1 MTPLT
6 VLIAGE
12 PIGKGRPRVVRTK
25 SGNVRGV
32 TPQKT
37 REWER
42 YAVRVLVWWWRGRP
56 PLVGPVK
63 VSVKAIKS
71 RPQRLTRKSDPEG
84 LMWRTVT
91 PDADNVLKIVLDSIE
106 TAGIVTGDQQVALV
120 ECRSLYAE
128 KVGHP
133 RVEVTIETLEQL

>member
-1 MTPLT
+1 MTPLN

-12 PIGKGRPRVVRTK
+12 PIGKGRPRVVRTR

-37 REWER
+37 RDWER

-63 VSVKAIKS
+63 VSVKAIKT
-71 RPQRLTRKSDPEG
+71 RPQRLRRRTDPQG
-84 LMWRTVT
+84 LTWRTT
-91 PDADNVLKIVLDSIE
+91 KPDADNVLKIVLDSLE

-128 KVGHP
+128 KDGHP
-133 RVEVTIETLEQL
+133 RVEVTIETLEEL

>member
-12 PIGKGRPRVVRTK
+12 PVAKGRPRVVRTK
-25 SGNVRGV
+25 AGVRAI
-32 TPQKT
+32 TPEKT

-42 YAVRVLVWWWRGRP
+42 YAVRVLVWWWKGRP

-63 VSVKAIKS
+63 VSVKAIKT

-84 LMWRTVT
+84 LMWRTT
-91 PDADNVLKIVLDSIE
+91 KPDADNVLKIVLDSIE
-106 TAGIVTGDQQVALV
+106 AAGIVTGDQQVALV

-133 RVEVTIETLEQL
+133 RVEVTIETLDAL

>member
-12 PIGKGRPRVVRTK
+12 PIGKGRPRVVRTR

-84 LMWRTVT
+84 LRRKYHLRPSYCQWA
-91 PDADNVLKIVLDSIE
+91 PWCQLSCS
-106 TAGIVTGDQQVALV
+106 ALTWMPGS
-120 ECRSLYAE
+120 R
-128 KVGHP
+128 GH
-133 RVEVTIETLEQL
+133 